1 MRHHQADETDWA
13 DGGGRRTAQ
22 QRDGDH
28 RDDLSQHHACA
39 ERDSQVFP
47 HADGIQRPG
56 DEQRQEAAEQ
66 NGGGGNRQ
74 RGQRAD
80 IQRAGL
86 PEAQL
91 VEGLRIYQ
99 RQPGGDAE
107 QHRADRHAGQRQP
120 HRVDTSARQRAD
132 QVDQQ
137 GGEGGTDEG
146 VGHIAFG
153 GGRAENMMPMTTA
166 KLAPALM
173 PSTPGSASG
182 LRVNA

>member
-1 MRHHQADETDWA
+1 MRHHQPDETDWA

-39 ERDSQVFP
+39 ERDSGLP

-91 VEGLRIYQ
+91 VEGLRIDQ